1 MSTYNVKIHD
11 ISKRADRGKSKAYR
25 VRWAVAG
32 QRRERSFITKA
43 LADRFRADLMQ
54 AVKVGSP
61 FDEVTGLPEKS
72 AAEQSRMTWYVHA
85 CDYVEMK
92 WPSLAAKSRRSAVEA
107 LVTVTAA
114 LVAATRGAPQHD
126 ILREA
131 LYSWAFN
138 PNRSKDA
145 PPPKTAEALAW
156 IGRASRPVSDLAKA
170 DVVRQALT
178 ACARKLDGKPA
189 AARTVQRKRATL
201 YNALR
206 FAVER
211 DLLDYNPL
219 DKIQWKAPEVGETV
233 DRRVVANAAQVE
245 AILAAVPDV
254 VRDGGRFVAFFGC
267 LYYAG
272 LRPSEAAS
280 LRQMDC
286 ALPSSGWGRIVL
298 VETNP
303 YAGPSWT
310 ETEDGREVRGLKH
323 RGQGETRTIPIPP
336 ELVRL
341 MREHLERYGT
351 TPDGR
356 LFRGLRGGPLASS
369 TYDRVWKEARAYALA
384 SEITASPLARRPYD
398 LRHAAVSLWLNG
410 GVPATEVAR
419 RAGHSVAVLL
429 KVYANCID
437 GEEETVNDKISRAL
451 SASRGRGRIGGKS
464 ARPRSGRSGKA
475 QVKWVRSRRNGD
487 AL

>member
-11 ISKRADRGKSKAYR
+11 ISKRADRGKSKLYR

-32 QRRERSFITKA
+32 QRRERSFVTKA

-54 AVKVGSP
+54 AVKVGTP

-72 AAEQSRMTWYVHA
+72 ASEQNRTTWYVHA
-85 CDYVEMK
+85 RTYVEMK

-114 LVAATRGAPQHD
+114 LVTATRGAPQDD

-138 PNRSKDA
+138 PNRQDVPPSKIAD
-145 PPPKTAEALAW
+145 ALAW

-206 FAVER
+206 FAVEQ

-245 AILAAVPDV
+245 AILAVVPDV

-272 LRPSEAAS
+272 LRPSEAAN
-280 LRQMDC
+280 LRRMDC
-286 ALPSSGWGRIVL
+286 DLPPTGWGRIIL
-298 VETNP
+298 TETNP

-310 ETEDGREVRGLKH
+310 ETDDGREVRGLKH
-323 RGQGETRTIPIPP
+323 RGQGETRTVPIPP

-341 MREHLERYGT
+341 IREHLERYGT
-351 TPDGR
+351 TSDGR

-369 TYDRVWKEARAYALA
+369 TYDRIWKEARTRALTPEVA
-384 SEITASPLARRPYD
+384 VSPLARRPYD

-437 GEEETVNDKISRAL
+437 GEEETVNDKITRAL
-451 SASRGRGRIGGKS
+451 SASRGRGRIGGKIV
-464 ARPRSGRSGKA
+464 RPRHARIAKA
-475 QVKWVRSRRNGD
+475 QVKWVGSRRNGD

>member
-54 AVKVGSP
+54 AVKAGTP
-61 FDEVTGLPEKS
+61 FDELTGLPEKS
-72 AAEQSRMTWYVHA
+72 AAEQSRVTWYAHA
-85 CDYVEMK
+85 RAYIEVK
-92 WPSLAAKSRRSAVEA
+92 WPSLAAKSRRSAAEA
-107 LVTVTAA
+107 LVTVSAA
-114 LVAATRGAPQHD
+114 LVAGTRGAPQAD
-126 ILREA
+126 VLREA

-138 PNRSKDA
+138 PNRQDVPQRREIADA
-145 PPPKTAEALAW
+145 LTW

-170 DVVRQALT
+170 DVLRQALI

-189 AARTVQRKRATL
+189 SARTVQRKRATL

-206 FAVER
+206 FAVEQ

-233 DRRVVANAAQVE
+233 DRRVVANAGQVE
-245 AILAAVPDV
+245 AILAAIPDV
-254 VRDGGRFVAFFGC
+254 VRDGGRFVGFFGC

-280 LRQMDC
+280 LRRTDC
-286 ALPSSGWGRIVL
+286 DLPPTGWGRIVL
-298 VETNP
+298 AETNP
-303 YAGPSWT
+303 YAGASWS
-310 ETEDGREVRGLKH
+310 ETDDGRELRGLKH

-336 ELVRL
+336 ELVGL
-341 MREHLERYGT
+341 ICEHLERYGT

-369 TYDRVWKEARAYALA
+369 TYDRVWKEARAHALTT
-384 SEITASPLARRPYD
+384 EIAASPLARRPYD

-437 GEEETVNDKISRAL
+437 GEEEAVNDKISQAL
-451 SASRGRGRIGGKS
+451 SASRGRGRIGGKT
-464 ARPRSGRSGKA
+464 ARSRPVRIAKA
-475 QVKWVRSRRNGD
+475 QIRWVASRRNGN

>member
-1 MSTYNVKIHD
+1 
-11 ISKRADRGKSKAYR
+11 
-25 VRWAVAG
+25 
-32 QRRERSFITKA
+32 
-43 LADRFRADLMQ
+43 MQ
-54 AVKVGSP
+54 AVKAGTP

-72 AAEQSRMTWYVHA
+72 ASEQNRTTWYAHA
-85 CDYVEMK
+85 RAYAEMK

-107 LVTVTAA
+107 LVTVTTS
-114 LVAATRGAPQHD
+114 LVTANRGAPQDD

-138 PNRSKDA
+138 PNRQDVPQRREIVDA
-145 PPPKTAEALAW
+145 LTW
-156 IGRASRPVSDLAKA
+156 IGRVSRPVSDLAKA

-206 FAVER
+206 FAVEQG
-211 DLLDYNPL
+211 LLDYNPL

-233 DRRVVANAAQVE
+233 DRRVVANAGQVE
-245 AILAAVPDV
+245 AILTAVPDV
-254 VRDGGRFVAFFGC
+254 VRDGSRFVAFFGC

-280 LRQMDC
+280 LRRMDC
-286 ALPSSGWGRIVL
+286 DLPSTGWGRIVL

-310 ETEDGREVRGLKH
+310 ETDDGREVRGLKH
-323 RGQGETRTIPIPP
+323 RGQGETRTIPIPT

-341 MREHLERYGT
+341 IREHLERYGT

-356 LFRGLRGGPLASS
+356 LFQGLRGGPLASS
-369 TYDRVWKEARAYALA
+369 TYDRVWKEARAHALSPELA
-384 SEITASPLARRPYD
+384 ASPLARRPYD

-437 GEEETVNDKISRAL
+437 GEEDAVNDKITRAL
-451 SASRGRGRIGGKS
+451 AASRGRGRIGGKV
-464 ARPRSGRSGKA
+464 ARPRHARITKA
-475 QVKWVRSRRNGD
+475 QVKWVASRRNGD